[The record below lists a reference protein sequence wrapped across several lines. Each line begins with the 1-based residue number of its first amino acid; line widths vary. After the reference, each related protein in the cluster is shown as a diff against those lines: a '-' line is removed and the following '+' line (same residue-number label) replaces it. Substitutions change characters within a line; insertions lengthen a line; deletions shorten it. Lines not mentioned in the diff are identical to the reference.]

1 MRYGEKN
8 DTTAEKVPKSCCIK
22 PKGEELSKDDIL
34 NCQKDPGNDDYEL
47 KGCYKKLKDSVRNHK
62 SKILG
67 VAITILV
74 VMVNIITIM
83 NINYSCS
90 EQILHIYRV

>member
-1 MRYGEKN
+1 M
-8 DTTAEKVPKSCCIK
+8 CIK

-34 NCQKDPGNDDYEL
+34 KCQKDPGSDDYEL
-47 KGCYKKLKDSVRNHK
+47 KGCYTKLKDSVRNHK

-74 VMVNIITIM
+74 VMVNIITTITKK
-83 NINYSCS
+83 YSCN
-90 EQILHIYRV
+90 